1 MAIYRFEAK
10 IIGRSSARSAV
21 ASAAYRT
28 GRCATSA
35 AAYRAAAKL
44 VDERT
49 GESFDY
55 TRKGGV
61 LGAEIITPEGAPEWM
76 QDRARLWNEVEKVEK
91 RKDSQLARDF
101 VISLPHELSA
111 EQRETLTRE
120 FVREQFAAHGYV
132 ADIAWHA
139 PDRKGDERN
148 YHAHVM
154 VPMRKVEGNGFASKK
169 ERAPEGQHPSQ
180 VWKQELGRLREEWAN
195 TANRHLEA
203 AGLDLR
209 LDHRSLA
216 ERGIDRE
223 PEPKQGPL
231 ATKIE
236 REGRDSLAGKDRRT
250 VKARNAEREGL
261 HTEVTAIDKEIAA
274 LEAQALAAA
283 RALSLDSAALANADA
298 LSKLEEAER
307 ADEKKRKDSFI
318 GAKFAESARDGAQ
331 DVRNEGA
338 AARDAKKQEAWRERV
353 EENMP
358 KEPEPAKENAL
369 RVIDK
374 ATGFVGTLGDFMVDF
389 VAATPPQGPQDARA
403 DMRGFAT
410 DPAAR
415 KQQILERQA
424 AKEAAERERKALERM
439 GEDMK
444 AGKALTGSDIKALT
458 PATQMTIKTFGDDKV
473 RELVESAR
481 VKAQEYWKDGGRE
494 RER

>member
-10 IIGRSSARSAV
+10 IISRSGGKSTVSA
-21 ASAAYRT
+21 AAYRT
-28 GRCATSA
+28 GKCATSA

-61 LGAEIITPEGAPEWM
+61 LGAEIVTPENAPAWM
-76 QDRARLWNEVEKVEK
+76 QDRERLWNEVEKVEK

-111 EQRETLTRE
+111 AQRETLTRE
-120 FVREQFAAHGYV
+120 FVREQFAARGYV

-154 VPMRKVEGNGFASKK
+154 VPLRRVEGNGFAAKK

-180 VWKQELGRLREEWAN
+180 AWKEELGRLREEWAN

-236 REGRDSLAGKDRRT
+236 RDGRESLAGSERKA

-261 HTEVTAIDKEIAA
+261 YAEVTGIDKEIAA
-274 LEAQALAAA
+274 LQAQALAAA
-283 RALSLDSAALANADA
+283 RAMSLDSDALANADA
-298 LSKLEEAER
+298 LSRLEEADR
-307 ADEKKRKDSFI
+307 ADEKKRKGSFM
-318 GAKFAESARDGAQ
+318 GEKFAEGAHDEAQ
-331 DVRNEGA
+331 NVRNENA
-338 AARDAKKQEAWRERV
+338 AARDAKKQEAWRVSV
-353 EENMP
+353 EEHMP
-358 KEPEPAKENAL
+358 KEPKPAKENAL

-389 VAATPPQGPQDARA
+389 VAATPTLELRD
-403 DMRGFAT
+403 DTRGFAT

-415 KQQILERQA
+415 KQQILARQA
-424 AKEAAERERKALERM
+424 AKDAAARDQKALERM

-444 AGKALTGSDIKALT
+444 AGKALSGSDIKALT
-458 PATQMTIKTFGDDKV
+458 PAHQLMIKTFGDDKV

-494 RER
+494 RERER